1 MSERTWG
8 FESPLAHT
16 ACQGVFEIAER
27 SKSRKPA
34 QRPQRKP
41 AGGKRSEQR
50 RARAIPPWLTLL
62 GAILF
67 LFLAFVIIIVVVRG
81 LIATQESTEVR
92 KYVTSADSLLSDS
105 SNAGVEQLQPAL
117 AGAEGDAANLDAETI
132 GQVENRSELLYNR
145 ALGNGEIPPEF
156 EDADHYL
163 VSALGIRAEATE
175 RLSSAASENPDGFPE
190 AYAQA
195 VDSYRLSDGILR
207 NHYLP
212 SVGDSLES
220 AGQGR
225 DQDFIEEPPPFMD
238 YEETGFET
246 ATDDPVGARD
256 DPNALHGVAAASTTI
271 AGQEL
276 VPGGN
281 IVLTGD
287 DEPVFSITVENQGEV
302 PETAVPVEV
311 IINTQAERQSQ
322 TATIE
327 RIDANGGTATV
338 EISGFRPGEVDET
351 AEVTIEAGP
360 VEYEEFLDNNTLTGT
375 VTFGV

>member
-1 MSERTWG
+1 
-8 FESPLAHT
+8 
-16 ACQGVFEIAER
+16 
-27 SKSRKPA
+27 
-34 QRPQRKP
+34 
-41 AGGKRSEQR
+41 
-50 RARAIPPWLTLL
+50 
-62 GAILF
+62 

-81 LIATQESTEVR
+81 LVATQESTEIR

-117 AGAEGDAANLDAETI
+117 AGAEGEAANLDAETI
-132 GQVENRSELLYNR
+132 GQVANRSELLYNR
-145 ALGNGEIPPEF
+145 ALGNSEVPPEF
-156 EDADHYL
+156 GDANHYL

-175 RLSSAASENPDGFPE
+175 RLSRAANENPDGFQE

-212 SVGDSLES
+212 AVSDSLES
-220 AGQGR
+220 AGQSR
-225 DQDFIEEPPPFMD
+225 SQDFIEEPPPFMD

-256 DPNALHGVAAASTTI
+256 DPNALHGVEITSVAV
-271 AGQEL
+271 AGDQQL

-281 IVLTGD
+281 VVLSGD
-287 DEPVFSITVENQGEV
+287 DEPTFTVVITNGGEV

-322 TATIE
+322 SATIE
-327 RIDANGGTATV
+327 RIEANGGTATV

-351 AEVTIEAGP
+351 AEVTVEAGP
-360 VEYEEFLDNNTLTGT
+360 VEYEEFLDNNTLAGT